1 MRKYTRVTDCIAP
14 AFFGA
19 HNAIKRGD
27 YTHYWFCGGRG
38 STKSSFCAIQT
49 VLAVKRSPDV
59 NAVVIRKVADTLRD
73 SVFAQVLWAIEIL
86 GLTHEFRA
94 SVSPMEIKHVSG
106 TRILFRGIDKPE
118 KLKSL
123 KFAQG
128 YCGLVWYEELDQLA
142 GMREVRNVN
151 QSLIRGGDR
160 FVILYSYNPPRHRG
174 SWVNVEVNNARPD
187 RLVHRSCY
195 TEVPREWL
203 GEAFIHEAE
212 MLKERDEDSYRH
224 EYLGEAVGVGGVV
237 FSNVEIRR
245 ITDEEVEQ
253 FDHIYHGIDW
263 GFDPDPFTYGKCH
276 YERNTRTLYI
286 FEEFNANRISNEKA
300 AEEVKKRAAGALV
313 LCDSAE
319 PKSIADLRAMGID
332 ARPVAKGKDSVARGV
347 KWLASHVERIVIDPE
362 RAPLAAKEFPA
373 YEHVRT
379 KDGEYTS
386 ALPDKDNHAIDRTR
400 YACQPL
406 MQTQSAPS
414 AW

>member
-1 MRKYTRVTDCIAP
+1 MPVHR
-14 AFFGA
+14 
-19 HNAIKRGD
+19 AIKEGGVIENGVFVPK
-27 YTHYWFCGGRG
+27 THFWLCGGRG
-38 STKSSFCAIQT
+38 STKSSFVAIQI
-49 VLAVKRSPDV
+49 VLGILRDPEA

-73 SVFAQVLWAIEIL
+73 SVFAQMLWAVEKL
-86 GLTHEFRA
+86 GATGEFTA
-94 SVSPMEIKHVSG
+94 SVSPMEIRHAG
-106 TRILFRGIDKPE
+106 GGRIIFRGLDRPE

-123 KFAQG
+123 KFSNG
-128 YCGLVWYEELDQLA
+128 YAKLIWVEETDQMA
-142 GMREVRNVN
+142 GIAEIRNVL
-151 QSLIRGGDR
+151 QSLMRGGER
-160 FVILYSYNPPRHRG
+160 FCVFYSYNPPRHRG

-245 ITDEEVEQ
+245 ITDEEVEA

-300 AEEVKKRAAGALV
+300 GEEVKKRAGGALV
-313 LCDSAE
+313 MCDSAE

-332 ARPVAKGKDSVARGV
+332 ARPVAKGKDSVSRGV